1 MRNDEIIAKKN
12 LEELLDKL
20 SVNSF
25 NEDELDLS
33 KLTETQIKILNP
45 FWINS
50 CILDFLKEKNFSILR
65 KLISI
70 EPDDFLSK
78 PVLEMMKKST
88 WRFIED
94 LNHYISKSGAKLRSL
109 LQQNREGSSLK
120 FYRSL
125 KTMSSVHTYS
135 RTIYLLLIFLLR
147 CKANNSSLKDS
158 DKYYMKF
165 ITSDMK
171 DSVEKLMTALESS
184 VETLESNDVNE
195 EQRAELVEREENKV
209 IPYIITLLSDS
220 LLLKFPSSATNPPS
234 HNPVYAF
241 IIVSQM
247 NSKGGMNPISSFTG
261 PFAHVLFIVKG
272 IIMGYIRNLPHFL
285 KVHRFNN
292 NETSDDDEEMT
303 DDAIMQREA
312 NLLDFVSTN
321 SSNNN
326 VVVEVVDLFK
336 NAESS
341 GDTSFPKLLAR
352 RDSSG
357 KVLY

>member
-209 IPYIITLLSDS
+209 IPY
-220 LLLKFPSSATNPPS
+220 
-234 HNPVYAF
+234 
-241 IIVSQM
+241 
-247 NSKGGMNPISSFTG
+247 
-261 PFAHVLFIVKG
+261 VLV
-272 IIMGYIRNLPHFL
+272 
-285 KVHRFNN
+285 
-292 NETSDDDEEMT
+292 
-303 DDAIMQREA
+303 
-312 NLLDFVSTN
+312 
-321 SSNNN
+321 
-326 VVVEVVDLFK
+326 
-336 NAESS
+336 
-341 GDTSFPKLLAR
+341 
-352 RDSSG
+352 
-357 KVLY
+357 